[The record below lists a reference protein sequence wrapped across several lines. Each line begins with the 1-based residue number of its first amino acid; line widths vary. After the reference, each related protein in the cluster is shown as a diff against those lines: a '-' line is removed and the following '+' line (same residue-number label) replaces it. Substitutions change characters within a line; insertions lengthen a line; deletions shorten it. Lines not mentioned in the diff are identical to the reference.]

1 MVTCVVTF
9 CIIWNYHR
17 SRSPFTR
24 LINFTLN
31 FTKIVYI
38 RYYLYSFTKRNIN
51 RAINA
56 IFLWR
61 WMFLNAFFLF
71 FALSSV
77 RSFYP
82 FFFFFLTKLRLIR
95 IRMYILCLMT
105 PLWLEKVSMHVKFQ
119 IMFNSIFINEKTRD
133 CLYYMIAIYNSDSSW
148 IRIYLDGRFFTW
160 NHANFILKQSTFIS
174 TYNVFLSPKQ
184 KFNCD
189 ICLSM
194 ISTGVNT
201 YVNVYRNKL
210 ISTNNIQWFI
220 GVFKKSKNIN
230 SLEILIGK
238 LSDRSARFWPVIHE
252 FVNDFRGTELA
263 SCNSIVIYV
272 PSRANR
278 RVQGIGIQHRPGMR
292 NRNLFSFPF
301 PFPLCATQIFYY
313 FPMEPMF
320 SLSLSLS
327 PLFLAL
333 FISISLPFFFLSP
346 FLFNRR
352 KKLFAVMSSCKVRL
366 IVVTMFLTLKLL
378 FETSTSEIHGLSK
391 IDDLPSGNYRSIR
404 RGNIFRNQ
412 STPKNRSDV
421 SSAEIWKRCI
431 SSSDITRFTLP
442 TSMKLSD
449 IEVNAFY

>member
-1 MVTCVVTF
+1 M
-9 CIIWNYHR
+9 
-17 SRSPFTR
+17 
-24 LINFTLN
+24 
-31 FTKIVYI
+31 
-38 RYYLYSFTKRNIN
+38 
-51 RAINA
+51 
-56 IFLWR
+56 
-61 WMFLNAFFLF
+61 
-71 FALSSV
+71 
-77 RSFYP
+77 
-82 FFFFFLTKLRLIR
+82 
-95 IRMYILCLMT
+95 
-105 PLWLEKVSMHVKFQ
+105 
-119 IMFNSIFINEKTRD
+119 
-133 CLYYMIAIYNSDSSW
+133 
-148 IRIYLDGRFFTW
+148 
-160 NHANFILKQSTFIS
+160 
-174 TYNVFLSPKQ
+174 
-184 KFNCD
+184 
-189 ICLSM
+189 
-194 ISTGVNT
+194 
-201 YVNVYRNKL
+201 
-210 ISTNNIQWFI
+210 
-220 GVFKKSKNIN
+220 
-230 SLEILIGK
+230 
-238 LSDRSARFWPVIHE
+238 IHE

-320 SLSLSLS
+320 SLSLSLT

-346 FLFNRR
+346 FLFNRH

-378 FETSTSEIHGLSK
+378 FETSTSKIHGLSK

-404 RGNIFRNQ
+404 RRNIFHNQ
-412 STPKNRSDV
+412 STPKNRSGV

-442 TSMKLSD
+442 TSMKLSG